1 MNEQVKDPGVG
12 AFSKDKAQRFINTS
26 GNFNV
31 RHVNKKSSINEAYTY
46 LIKISWSRFF
56 LILAAVF
63 FVINSLF
70 GFIYVILG
78 VDNIGVK
85 RTDFFT
91 DFINAVFFSVQTL
104 TTLGYG
110 YFSPNNIPTGI
121 VSSIEAIIGLI
132 SFAFITGLI
141 YGRFSK
147 PSSNIRFSKDLLLC
161 TYRGKDALMFRVLS
175 GRKGMALLPKAQ
187 VSLSLSR
194 VNEEGELKNQFYEL
208 KLERDSIMYLPTT
221 WTLVHPIDKNSPLFG
236 YTREEIKTL
245 QAEMMILFSYQDE
258 YFNEE
263 LHQAYSYLF
272 NELKVGYKF
281 KKAFYFDDDGQTVLD
296 HDKFDAITADS

>member
-1 MNEQVKDPGVG
+1 
-12 AFSKDKAQRFINTS
+12 
-26 GNFNV
+26 
-31 RHVNKKSSINEAYTY
+31 
-46 LIKISWSRFF
+46 
-56 LILAAVF
+56 
-63 FVINSLF
+63 
-70 GFIYVILG
+70 
-78 VDNIGVK
+78 
-85 RTDFFT
+85 
-91 DFINAVFFSVQTL
+91 
-104 TTLGYG
+104 
-110 YFSPNNIPTGI
+110 
-121 VSSIEAIIGLI
+121 
-132 SFAFITGLI
+132 
-141 YGRFSK
+141 
-147 PSSNIRFSKDLLLC
+147 
-161 TYRGKDALMFRVLS
+161 MFRVLS